1 MRYWWV
7 NQNQTYRAEVRGSF
21 MWSPKRNANGVRN
34 RFYEN
39 MREVS
44 PGDIVFSFCDTR
56 IKAIGVVTG
65 GSQTGPKP
73 DFGSAGLNW
82 SKEGWFVPVDYCIL
96 NHQIRP
102 KDHAGI
108 LRPFLPAKYSPLQES
123 GDGLQSVYLAEVP
136 QPLADALIGLIGQ
149 AYWDAY
155 STIATLQVAPEPTD
169 AEAVA
174 TIDATMT
181 GPTFREQI
189 VRSRRGQG
197 VFRANVLLR
206 EDACRV
212 THVSEPRHLKASHI
226 KPWRDAT
233 DAERLDGANGLLLSP
248 HIDHLFDEGYITFS
262 SSQELVIV
270 PEVRDKLLD
279 AWGIDAGVRVGEF
292 SREQNAYL
300 DYHRSNVFKQSLLE

>member
-1 MRYWWV
+1 
-7 NQNQTYRAEVRGSF
+7 
-21 MWSPKRNANGVRN
+21 
-34 RFYEN
+34 
-39 MREVS
+39 
-44 PGDIVFSFCDTR
+44 
-56 IKAIGVVTG
+56 
-65 GSQTGPKP
+65 
-73 DFGSAGLNW
+73 
-82 SKEGWFVPVDYCIL
+82 
-96 NHQIRP
+96 
-102 KDHAGI
+102 
-108 LRPFLPAKYSPLQES
+108 
-123 GDGLQSVYLAEVP
+123 
-136 QPLADALIGLIGQ
+136 
-149 AYWDAY
+149 
-155 STIATLQVAPEPTD
+155 
-169 AEAVA
+169 
-174 TIDATMT
+174 MT

-189 VRSRRGQG
+189 VRSRRGQE

-300 DYHRSNVFKQSLLE
+300 DYHRSNVFKRSLLE